1 MTRTATRHTNNVIIG
16 AGELYLDL
24 FNARRRQDR
33 RALSRRRGR
42 GRGSRSRPRR
52 RQFSLATGAVAQELA
67 RVIRQI
73 TREFGLTL
81 RDMSMENMALFVIGD
96 LADGKDVADE
106 VIAVEAGKSYQLGVS
121 AGNPAGY
128 SRVSGVMVTG
138 GTVNGQGVYAA
149 AGGANAWADGVDYRV
164 EEDSGRIYIE
174 DTAKTAAAM
183 AAIQADYK
191 TAPRVQSATKQIRGA
206 FRYVED
212 SASGEARNFYAPECL
227 IRPTGDLTLLDGR
240 NTEQQIGLTVAAL
253 KPDGELAAL
262 YIDGQP
268 E

>member
-24 FNARRRQDR
+24 FNAAGAKTGERYLGDAGGARL
-33 RALSRRRGR
+33 AITTEETTV
-42 GRGSRSRPRR
+42 
-52 RQFSLATGAVAQELA
+52 FSGTGAVAQELA

-128 SRVSGVMVTG
+128 SRVSGVIVTG

-149 AGGANAWADGVDYRV
+149 TGGANAWADGVDYRV

>member
-24 FNARRRQDR
+24 FDAAGAKTGERYLGDAAGARL
-33 RALSRRRGR
+33 AITTEETTV
-42 GRGSRSRPRR
+42 
-52 RQFSLATGAVAQELA
+52 FSGTGAVAQELE

-73 TREFGLTL
+73 SREFGLTL
-81 RDMSMENMALFVIGD
+81 RDISMENLALFVIGD
-96 LADGKDVADE
+96 LAAGKDVADE
-106 VIAVEAGKSYQLGVS
+106 VITVEAAMSYQLGVS
-121 AGNPAGY
+121 ADNPAGY

-138 GTVNGQGVYAA
+138 GTVDGQGVFAA
-149 AGGANAWADGVDYRV
+149 ASNANAWADGVDYRV
-164 EEDSGRIYIE
+164 EEESGRIHIE
-174 DTAKTAAAM
+174 DTAKTKAAM
-183 AAIQADYK
+183 AAIQVDYK

-212 SASGEARNFYAPECL
+212 SASGQGRNLYAPECL

-253 KPDGELAAL
+253 KPPGELAAL